1 MKSYIYIYIYIF
13 FFWHETHTMV
23 REHTTRRTGEQ
34 FVAIVF
40 PLLKKK
46 LAIVLP
52 LLWSKSEALSIAYLL
67 AVQRP
72 FLLGT
77 YGVT

>member
-1 MKSYIYIYIYIF
+1 MRHAQWS
-13 FFWHETHTMV
+13 ES
-23 REHTTRRTGEQ
+23 TRH
-34 FVAIVF
+34 
-40 PLLKKK
+40 LKKM
-46 LAIVLP
+46 AIVLP
-52 LLWSKSEALSIAYLL
+52 FLCSKSEALSIAYLL

>member
-1 MKSYIYIYIYIF
+1 MRHAQWS
-13 FFWHETHTMV
+13 ES
-23 REHTTRRTGEQ
+23 TRH
-34 FVAIVF
+34 
-40 PLLKKK
+40 LKKK
-46 LAIVLP
+46 MAVVLP
-52 LLWSKSEALSIAYLL
+52 LLCSKSEALSIAYLL

>member
-1 MKSYIYIYIYIF
+1 MRHTQWSESTYICIYIYIF
-13 FFWHETHTMV
+13 FLMRHAQWSES
-23 REHTTRRTGEQ
+23 TRHLEKS
-34 FVAIVF
+34 AM
-40 PLLKKK
+40 
-46 LAIVLP
+46 VLP
-52 LLWSKSEALSIAYLL
+52 LLWSKSEALSMAYLL